1 LIFDEFFF
9 IFGHLVN
16 KMNLNASIIKVVGL
30 WSYIMTMGEV
40 AFIGSKLVHLL
51 SGDRINH
58 SSEAGGILGPPV

>member
-1 LIFDEFFF
+1 
-9 IFGHLVN
+9 
-16 KMNLNASIIKVVGL
+16 MNLNASIIKVVGL

-58 SSEAGGILGPPV
+58 SSEAGGMLGPPV